1 MKEKDLITVIV
12 PVHNA
17 GKYLR
22 QCIES
27 IVCQTYS
34 NLEIV
39 LTDDASEDDSRAI
52 CEEYADKDERIKVI
66 KNDKPGGSANARNRG
81 IEIATGRW
89 MTFIDS
95 DDYIDPNMIENM
107 HTQLINEGASC
118 CVCSFH
124 YVDENK
130 NDLPWYTP
138 QLSDYKTMSGKE
150 AAKYFLKS
158 HDIEGFSWNK
168 LFDSSFFIKDGIRFD
183 EEQSNFVDMYA
194 VFSALLK
201 SDKVCFCEDRF
212 YYYYQRQGS
221 LVHSFSIRKL
231 DNFYRTLGKIRNIA
245 YENGIKDEAD
255 YYYNSRLISELYD
268 VYFKNDLNEN
278 DKIKVREKYM
288 LNKVLTYNSMKLIL
302 ELIKKSERK
311 LVVKYIKML
320 LYGK

>member
-1 MKEKDLITVIV
+1 MKEIDLITVIV

-27 IVCQTYS
+27 ITSQTYS
-34 NLEIV
+34 NLEII
-39 LTDDASEDDSRAI
+39 LTDDASQDDSRVI
-52 CEEYADKDERIKVI
+52 CEEYARKDERIKVV
-66 KNDKPGGSANARNRG
+66 KNDIPGGSANARNRG

-89 MTFIDS
+89 ITFIDS
-95 DDYIDPNMIENM
+95 DDYIDPNMIEKM
-107 HTQLINEGASC
+107 HTQLINEDASC

-130 NDLPWYTP
+130 NDLPWYSP
-138 QLSDYKTMSGKE
+138 QLNKYKTMSGKQ
-150 AAKYFLKS
+150 AAKLFLKS

-168 LFDSSFFIKDGIRFD
+168 LFDSSFFIKDGLRFD

-201 SDKVCFCEDRF
+201 SDKVCFFEDRF

-231 DNFYRTLGKIRNIA
+231 DNFYRTLGKIRDLS
-245 YENGIKDEAD
+245 YENGIKEEAD
-255 YYYNSRLISELYD
+255 YYYNSRMISELYD
-268 VYFKNDLNEN
+268 VYYKNDLEEN
-278 DKIKVREKYM
+278 NKFKIKSKYK
-288 LNKVLTYNSMKLIL
+288 LNKILTSNFAKVISELFRNGEMKLVL
-302 ELIKKSERK
+302 
-311 LVVKYIKML
+311 KYLKIIFI
-320 LYGK
+320 